1 MAFELKYEQRHLGPR
16 SFFACIL
23 AIELFAILAIDMYV
37 PALPSMQRSFDVSV
51 GYLNLTMFAF
61 FFVSAF
67 STFLAGP
74 ASDCFGRKPFLVGCT
89 ALFALS
95 SIACAV
101 APTVEMLVAF
111 RVCQGVGVGGIQ
123 TLATALIQDAYD
135 DDSVQTAMTFLQSL
149 VIIGP
154 VLAPFLGTFV
164 LLFTDWQGIF
174 GMLAACGVVAFAL
187 SLLVGETHKVGGSA
201 SGALGKRV
209 GAVLDISSV
218 REGAGVG
225 GVGNAGNVGN
235 VGGAGKA
242 GAAGASGNTGA
253 SGAAGACSA
262 APAIAHSECEV
273 VSAGGVG
280 DAGVVLGEVAGWHAG
295 FGLADMA
302 RKVSGDCRTLLR
314 GRSFTSLALIM
325 GIAGMPF
332 FAFIAAVSYIL
343 IDFFAMDYLG
353 YSVIYALSCLTN
365 CVAPFVYMALSKRFG
380 YKRIL
385 RICFCLI
392 AVSAAC
398 MLAVGSWTPA
408 LFFIAFVPY
417 ALAEGVIR
425 PLSYVELLDQPED
438 RVGSASAL
446 VNFSYVLITAVATVV
461 ATLDW
466 PTLVFGLGVIT
477 AATAAIMIALYAW
490 GQRD

>member
-1 MAFELKYEQRHLGPR
+1 MAFGLKCEQRRLGLR
-16 SFFACIL
+16 SFFVCIL

-67 STFLAGP
+67 STFFAGP
-74 ASDCFGRKPFLVGCT
+74 ASDCFGRKPLLVGCT

-95 SIACAV
+95 SAACAV
-101 APTVEMLVAF
+101 APTVEMLVAC
-111 RVCQGVGVGGIQ
+111 RVCQGAGVGGIQ

-164 LLFTDWQGIF
+164 LLFTDWRGIF
-174 GMLAACGVVAFAL
+174 GMLAVCGAATFAL
-187 SLLVGETHKVGGSA
+187 SLLVEETHKVGRGVG
-201 SGALGKRV
+201 GAFGKRAGGV
-209 GAVLDISSV
+209 SDSAFAHKGASAEDAGGAGVAGEGLD
-218 REGAGVG
+218 EGAGRR
-225 GVGNAGNVGN
+225 
-235 VGGAGKA
+235 
-242 GAAGASGNTGA
+242 
-253 SGAAGACSA
+253 
-262 APAIAHSECEV
+262 
-273 VSAGGVG
+273 
-280 DAGVVLGEVAGWHAG
+280 AG
-295 FGLADMA
+295 FGLAAMA
-302 RKVSGDCRTLLR
+302 RKVSGDCRALLR

-325 GIAGMPF
+325 GVAGMPF
-332 FAFIAAVSYIL
+332 FAFIAVVSYIL

-353 YSVIYALSCLTN
+353 YSVVYALSCLTN
-365 CVAPFVYMALSKRFG
+365 CVAPFVYMALSKRLG

-392 AVSAAC
+392 AVSAVG

-408 LFFIAFVPY
+408 LFFAAFVPY

-461 ATLDW
+461 ATLEW
-466 PTLVFGLGVIT
+466 LTLVFGLGVIT
-477 AATAAIMIALYAW
+477 AATAAIMVALYAW
-490 GQRD
+490 GQRG

>member
-1 MAFELKYEQRHLGPR
+1 MAFGLKCEQRRLGAR
-16 SFFACIL
+16 TFFVCIL

-37 PALPSMQRSFDVSV
+37 PALPSMQRSFGVSV

-74 ASDCFGRKPFLVGCT
+74 ASDCFGRKPLLVGCT
-89 ALFALS
+89 ALFAFS
-95 SIACAV
+95 SAACAV

-111 RVCQGVGVGGIQ
+111 RVCQGAGVGGIQ

-164 LLFTDWQGIF
+164 LMFTDWRGVF
-174 GMLAACGVVAFAL
+174 GMLAVCGTVTVAL
-187 SLLVGETHKVGGSA
+187 SLLIEETHKVGGGLGGKVGGKLGERA
-201 SGALGKRV
+201 GERFGKRAD
-209 GAVLDISSV
+209 GTSNTASA
-218 REGAGVG
+218 REG
-225 GVGNAGNVGN
+225 
-235 VGGAGKA
+235 
-242 GAAGASGNTGA
+242 
-253 SGAAGACSA
+253 
-262 APAIAHSECEV
+262 
-273 VSAGGVG
+273 VSIEKT
-280 DAGVVLGEVAGWHAG
+280 DERLGEVAGQRAG

-302 RKVSGDCRTLLR
+302 RKVSGDCRALLR
-314 GRSFTSLALIM
+314 GRSFTSLALMM
-325 GIAGMPF
+325 GVAGMPF
-332 FAFIAAVSYIL
+332 FAFIAVVSYIL
-343 IDFFAMDYLG
+343 IDFFAMDYVG
-353 YSVIYALSCLTN
+353 YSVVYALSCLTN
-365 CVAPFVYMALSKRFG
+365 CAAPFVYMALSKRLG
-380 YKRIL
+380 YKQIL

-392 AVSAAC
+392 AVSAAG

-408 LFFIAFVPY
+408 LFFLAFVPY
-417 ALAEGVIR
+417 ALAEGIIR

-461 ATLDW
+461 ATLEW

-477 AATAAIMIALYAW
+477 AATVAIMAALYFW